1 MFTSTYSVNNY
12 LKNSA
17 LFRNAPNNKGD
28 AVIAPPSQNNR
39 VNMKLT
45 FIGAGG
51 VRTPLV
57 VQSILNFQDKLPLD
71 SVWLMDI
78 DPERLELIKLACKP
92 RLAKGMNFSIEW
104 TTDAR
109 KAIQGA
115 DFIVTTFREGS
126 LESRV
131 IDEQVPL
138 KYGVLGQ
145 ETTGPGGFAMALRT
159 VPVILRYVEMIKEL
173 APDAWLLNFTNPAG
187 ILTETITRVAG
198 FEHAVGI
205 CDNPSAM
212 TREAAAFLSVS
223 EDKLFPEYYGL
234 NHLGWM
240 QSIYL
245 DGKNLVPD
253 LIQTMKKTRQMPEH
267 LPFDIGEIENLGT
280 IPNEY
285 VYFYYHP
292 RKSVENLLKSGQS
305 RAQQIL
311 PFNQEFYAGLKRI
324 RDEEDDPEKVQEIYL
339 HYLEQRNGTYMSL
352 ETGHKPE
359 EALSAEVARK
369 QTLDAQKAMDESA
382 EGYSAVALNIIEGLI
397 GDPKIMILNV
407 PNRGAIS
414 GMADDDVV
422 EVTCRVGNGV
432 IQPFAVGS
440 IPDADLGLIKSVK
453 AYERLTI
460 QAAVEDSYATALKAL
475 TLHPLVPGYDI
486 AKAILD
492 DYLEQ
497 HGDYFPQLKNDRN
510 I

>member
-1 MFTSTYSVNNY
+1 
-12 LKNSA
+12 
-17 LFRNAPNNKGD
+17 
-28 AVIAPPSQNNR
+28 
-39 VNMKLT
+39 MKLT

-57 VQSILNFQDKLPLD
+57 IQSILSFQERLPID
-71 SVWLMDI
+71 TVCMMDI

-92 RLAKGMNFSIEW
+92 RLAKGAKFNIEW

-109 KAIQGA
+109 KAIRGA

-159 VPVILRYVEMIKEL
+159 VPVILHYVELIKEL

-187 ILTETITRVAG
+187 ILAETITRVAG

-212 TREAAAFLSVS
+212 MRAAAAYINTDP
-223 EDKLFPEYYGL
+223 DKLFPEYYGL

-240 QSIYL
+240 RAIYL
-245 DGKNLVPD
+245 DGKNIVPE
-253 LIQTMKKTRQMPEH
+253 LLQAMQTSGKSVEH
-267 LPFDIGEIENLGT
+267 LPFDVNEIAALGT

-285 VYFYYHP
+285 VYFYYYP

-305 RAQQIL
+305 RALQIL
-311 PFNQEFYAGLKRI
+311 PFNQELYAGLRRI

-339 HYLEQRNGTYMSL
+339 HYLNQRESTYMTL
-352 ETGHKPE
+352 ETGHGTDAEKAEEKPLE
-359 EALSAEVARK
+359 KKDAR
-369 QTLDAQKAMDESA
+369 KAMDESA
-382 EGYSAVALNIIEGLI
+382 EGYSAVALNVIEGLL
-397 GDPKIMILNV
+397 GKSKLMILNV

-414 GMADDDVV
+414 GMAEDDVI
-422 EVTCRVGNGV
+422 ETTCLVSNGV
-432 IQPFAVGS
+432 VRPFAMGS
-440 IPDADLGLIKSVK
+440 IPDADLGLMKSVK
-453 AYERLTI
+453 AYEKLTI
-460 QAAVEDSYATALKAL
+460 QAAVEDSYSKALEAL

-486 AKAILD
+486 AQKILD

-497 HGDYFPQLKNDRN
+497 HGDYFPKLLNER
-510 I
+510 